1 MIAFAIK
8 SNKNSDSPYEKVSL
22 WEKGWILETPDG
34 KNKSV
39 TIPTEKVDTAEF
51 KIKTVLPHNLASDDY
66 LFVWVNNQEITVTVN
81 GSRIYSYTPQY
92 EKYINTDLAA
102 EQYLIIPVSSSYLG
116 KDIEISYINGKFS
129 KGRAGNIYLGDKA
142 SVISHLLRQNLLTLL
157 AGFIVFIFGLLAMVR
172 YFGNRQVP
180 SNQVKSSFYKGIAMI
195 FLSLWFFLQIA
206 SRQFIISNLFL
217 ARDMDYLVQ
226 LLIPIP
232 FVMAVAYLEEKKY
245 YKEAMI
251 FAWADIIDILLYFI
265 LLFSG
270 AVNQNQIGFMID
282 FSMYVSVIYC
292 AITLIDIIFRDKV
305 LFEKIK
311 VTVIAAA
318 VLAISGILNSIFYY
332 ITGYTGTFL
341 PPGIVF
347 FTIVTEIQN
356 SADVMKTVKKEIE
369 FDSYKKSQKSLLASV
384 SHEIRTPINAV
395 LGLDK
400 MIIKE
405 TGDDKVRDYALD
417 IKTSGELLLSLV
429 NDILE
434 FSKMESG
441 ILRLVPKEY
450 SLRELLLEVCTVIRT
465 KAEAKDLKFIVT
477 VNPKT
482 PNSLCG
488 DSQRI
493 KQVLLNLLNNA
504 VKYTRTGSVELTV
517 DFDSEEETSLRLL
530 FHVKDTGIGIREQ
543 DISKIFQPFVRVDEE
558 KNKAVEGTGLGMNI
572 TENLLELMGSRVSV
586 ESKYGKGSDF
596 SCRIVQEV
604 KDKKPIG
611 EFDAKA
617 VIAFVPE
624 TDIAFRCPDAKILV
638 VDDTPLNIKVFRG
651 LMKEALAEIDSAGDG
666 PEAIE
671 NAKNNRYDIIFMDQK
686 MPGMG
691 GFETMKEIKA
701 DPECGKNHETPI
713 ILLTANATPGMY
725 EEAIRDGFNDYLSK
739 PIAIPELI
747 RILRKYLPKD
757 KIEEISEEKKAAASA
772 DQEKDS
778 SSDSNAELFEILRTE
793 CGLDAKTAAKNMGNE
808 ELYLSVLSDFA
819 ELGANNADEI
829 EAFKN
834 TKDIENYTIKV
845 HALKSS
851 ARTIG
856 AKLLSS
862 EAKDLEE
869 LGDMARK
876 GNSESFARIE
886 MSTEK
891 LLSDYRS
898 LSESINDVLRINGI
912 GNNTE
917 GNTKTTLPEIS
928 ESELKDAYS
937 VILEMAEAFDIDGIN
952 AVVENLE
959 GYRLS
964 DADKEKVKAIKH
976 SVKEVN
982 YEGIKKAIR

>member
-1 MIAFAIK
+1 M
-8 SNKNSDSPYEKVSL
+8 L
-22 WEKGWILETPDG
+22 
-34 KNKSV
+34 
-39 TIPTEKVDTAEF
+39 
-51 KIKTVLPHNLASDDY
+51 
-66 LFVWVNNQEITVTVN
+66 
-81 GSRIYSYTPQY
+81 
-92 EKYINTDLAA
+92 
-102 EQYLIIPVSSSYLG
+102 
-116 KDIEISYINGKFS
+116 
-129 KGRAGNIYLGDKA
+129 LGDYT
-142 SVISHLLRQNLLTLL
+142 S
-157 AGFIVFIFGLLAMVR
+157 G
-172 YFGNRQVP
+172 
-180 SNQVKSSFYKGIAMI
+180 
-195 FLSLWFFLQIA
+195 
-206 SRQFIISNLFL
+206 
-217 ARDMDYLVQ
+217 
-226 LLIPIP
+226 
-232 FVMAVAYLEEKKY
+232 
-245 YKEAMI
+245 
-251 FAWADIIDILLYFI
+251 
-265 LLFSG
+265 SG
-270 AVNQNQIGFMID
+270 AVFERLKEICWSKKYLFALGETIELKEFKKIVPAALITSEFIRPFNTSDLVDSINHYFTVGEMEKNMQEILIID
-282 FSMYVSVIYC
+282 
-292 AITLIDIIFRDKV
+292 DDP
-305 LFEKIK
+305 
-311 VTVIAAA
+311 
-318 VLAISGILNSIFYY
+318 
-332 ITGYTGTFL
+332 TFL
-341 PPGIVF
+341 WTIKGCLSDTYSVKVASSGMEGI
-347 FTIVTEIQN
+347 
-356 SADVMKTVKKEIE
+356 
-369 FDSYKKSQKSLLASV
+369 SLLAKEKPDLILLDYEMPV
-384 SHEIRTPINAV
+384 VNGDTV
-395 LGLDK
+395 LQMLNGST
-400 MIIKE
+400 E
-405 TGDDKVRDYALD
+405 TKDIPVIFLTGKDDKA
-417 IKTSGELLLSLV
+417 
-429 NDILE
+429 
-434 FSKMESG
+434 
-441 ILRLVPKEY
+441 
-450 SLRELLLEVCTVIRT
+450 TVI
-465 KAEAKDLKFIVT
+465 
-477 VNPKT
+477 
-482 PNSLCG
+482 
-488 DSQRI
+488 
-493 KQVLLNLLNNA
+493 
-504 VKYTRTGSVELTV
+504 
-517 DFDSEEETSLRLL
+517 
-530 FHVKDTGIGIREQ
+530 
-543 DISKIFQPFVRVDEE
+543 
-558 KNKAVEGTGLGMNI
+558 
-572 TENLLELMGSRVSV
+572 
-586 ESKYGKGSDF
+586 
-596 SCRIVQEV
+596 
-604 KDKKPIG
+604 
-611 EFDAKA
+611 
-617 VIAFVPE
+617 
-624 TDIAFRCPDAKILV
+624 
-638 VDDTPLNIKVFRG
+638 
-651 LMKEALAEIDSAGDG
+651 MKEALAEIDSAGDG